1 MADLDPHA
9 PDPAAAR
16 AFARKVR
23 LGTWALFFER
33 LWPRL
38 WVLVGVVAAFAGV
51 SFAGVWPSLPTIAH
65 QVLLAAYGLAAVA
78 ALIYAVRAPWPS
90 REEAI
95 RRIERRSG
103 APHRP
108 ASSYEDTLSV
118 PSAHADTNALWQ
130 AHRDRLGRAIQKL
143 KVGTPS
149 PRADRFDPFAIRV
162 LALLLLIPAALLAT
176 GSLTDRFASAFR
188 FDSGLTGAETRL
200 DAWVTPPPYTA
211 LPPVLLADGGQAQPA
226 DAGKGKL
233 IEAPERSLLTLR
245 GAGFGSAGLS
255 IEVLNEGAAAPEMIA
270 PAPTK
275 KDDKAAIA
283 EVRYELKR
291 SAIVRAL
298 AGSRELGQWTFGII
312 PDQAPKIA
320 LSKPLDRTPR
330 GSLKID
336 YAAEDDYGVASA
348 AAKVRQI
355 APKPGDPSRAWA
367 KAPELTGLRLPL
379 ERPPVLDLKLP
390 RSGAKTVEASTLLEL
405 GAHPWAGQRVE
416 LWLEATDVGGNI
428 GRSEPVEMVLPARRF
443 KKPLARA
450 LIEQRRKLAEDSRN
464 RAYVARALNALAIEP
479 QGYIESSSVYLNL
492 RAIYYRLGSSGSRA
506 AVKESI
512 DQLWNLALL
521 VEDGAL
527 SDAERALKDA
537 QDKLSEALQKGADD
551 SELEKLMAELKQK
564 LNDYLDEMQKQAAED
579 QQQGDQQEQGQD
591 LAQQDVDQMMSEL
604 EKAAREGSRED
615 AEKMLSELR
624 ELMDRLQAG
633 NSPEQKAEQQR
644 AKDMMKK
651 LNQLGDIAGK
661 QQKLM
666 DETYNE
672 QNKPG
677 QDGDPMQ
684 SDKNSGD
691 QTGQNQRQGK
701 SGQQGQQRGKQ
712 SDNGP
717 TSGQE
722 LGGEKQAEGQQGQGP
737 SGKNGENPGKMG
749 LKQRQAQ
756 LRQQLEQ
763 LKKELEDM
771 GVGDAEKLGQ
781 AEDAMGKAED
791 ALEQGDMEEAA
802 QQQAEALEN
811 MREGAQAMSE
821 QMQKNAQQRAGRG
834 GDQPK
839 DPLGRPQRSQG
850 PDLGTSVKVPGAID
864 AQRAREILDELRKR
878 SGESLRPPVE
888 LDYIDRLLR
897 RF

>member
-1 MADLDPHA
+1 MADLDANA
-9 PDPAAAR
+9 PDPATTR

-23 LGTWALFFER
+23 LSTWALFFER
-33 LWPRL
+33 LWPRF
-38 WVLVGVVAAFAGV
+38 WVLLGVIAAFVGV
-51 SFAGVWPSLPTIAH
+51 SFAGVWPTLAPLTH
-65 QVLLAAYGLAAVA
+65 QILLGAYALAAAA
-78 ALIYAVRAPWPS
+78 ALVYAVRAPWPS

-103 APHRP
+103 VPHRP
-108 ASSYEDTLSV
+108 ASSYEDTLSAQ
-118 PSAHADTNALWQ
+118 SAHADTGVIWQ
-130 AHRDRLGRAIQKL
+130 AHRERLARAIQRL

-149 PRADRFDPFAIRV
+149 PRADRFDPFAFRA
-162 LALLLLIPAALLAT
+162 LAMLLLIPAALLAT

-188 FDSGLTGAETRL
+188 FGGGHLGADARL

-211 LPPVLLADGGQAQPA
+211 LPPVLLADGGQTKPA
-226 DAGKGKL
+226 EDNAKGKL
-233 IEAPERSLLTLR
+233 IEVPERSLLTLR
-245 GAGFGSAGLS
+245 GAGFGGSGLS
-255 IEVLNEGAAAPEMIA
+255 IEVLNEGAAGPEMVAAA
-270 PAPTK
+270 PAK

-298 AGSRELGQWTFGII
+298 AGSRELGQWTFGVI
-312 PDQAPKIA
+312 PDIAPKIA

-330 GSLKID
+330 GSLKLA
-336 YAAEDDYGVASA
+336 YTAEDDYGVASA
-348 AAKVRQI
+348 AAKVRQS

-367 KAPELTGLRLPL
+367 KAPELTGPRLPL

-390 RSGAKTVEASTLLEL
+390 RPGAKTVDASTLLEL

-428 GRSEPVEMVLPARRF
+428 GRSAPVELVLPARRF
-443 KKPLARA
+443 TKPLARA

-464 RAYVARALNALAIEP
+464 RPNVARALNALAIEP
-479 QGYIESSSVYLNL
+479 EDFIKSSSVFLNL
-492 RAIYYRLGSSGSRA
+492 RSLHYRLASSGGRA
-506 AVKESI
+506 TIKESV

-527 SDAERALKDA
+527 SEAERALKDA
-537 QDKLSEALQKGADD
+537 QDKLSDALQKGADD
-551 SELEKLMAELKQK
+551 EELQQLMAELKQK
-564 LNDYLDEMQKQAAED
+564 LNDYLNEMQKQAAENQQPGD
-579 QQQGDQQEQGQD
+579 EQQQGEE
-591 LAQQDVDQMMSEL
+591 LAQQDVDEMMNEL
-604 EKAAREGSRED
+604 EKSAREGSRED

-633 NSPEQKAEQQR
+633 TPEQKAEQQR
-644 AKDMMKK
+644 AQEMMKK
-651 LNQLGDIAGK
+651 LNQLGNIAGK

-672 QNKPG
+672 QKKPG
-677 QDGDPMQ
+677 QDGDPVQ
-684 SDKNSGD
+684 GDKNSGD

-701 SGQQGQQRGKQ
+701 SGQQGQQRGQQ
-712 SDNGP
+712 SDTGP
-717 TSGQE
+717 SSGQE
-722 LGGEKQAEGQQGQGP
+722 LGGEKQAQGEQGQGP
-737 SGKNGENPGKMG
+737 SGKNGDNPGKLG
-749 LKQRQAQ
+749 LKERQAQ
-756 LRQQLEQ
+756 LRQQLDQ
-763 LKKELEDM
+763 LQKELEQM
-771 GVGDAEKLGQ
+771 GVGDPDKLGQ

-802 QQQAEALEN
+802 QQQAEALDK
-811 MREGAQAMSE
+811 MREGAQAMTE
-821 QMQKNAQQRAGRG
+821 QMQKNAQQKVGKG
-834 GDQPK
+834 GDQPR